1 MAENPK
7 PASRSDAAS
16 SDSHKFGTFK
26 GVFTPSI
33 LTILGVIMYLR
44 MGYVV
49 GNVGIIGTL
58 AIIAIAT
65 AITFLTSLSISATA
79 TNMTVGGGGAYFLL
93 SRSLGVEAGAAIGI
107 PLFLAQALGIS
118 FYISGFS
125 ESVLTFL
132 PEASLWQISLVS
144 LVVLTALAYLSAD
157 LALKAQFFVLAAI
170 VFSLV
175 CFFVGGMTE
184 EKIIATSSNIQQ
196 RAGFWQVFAVFF
208 PAVTGIEAGLAM
220 SGELKSPSKSLPNGT
235 IAAVAVGLVVYTSIA
250 ITLYTVADQPS
261 LLGDP
266 LIMAKVS
273 VYGMAIF
280 IGIWG
285 ATLSSALGALLG
297 APRTLQALAKDRV
310 VPMFLGR
317 TFGAADSPRIATVFT
332 FMVALVGILLGDLN
346 AIAPV
351 ISMFFLTSYGMLN
364 VTCLFEDLI
373 SNPSWRPRFKIK
385 WYYSLSGAIGC
396 FAAMFMINPGATF
409 IAIILIMLVYYVM
422 QRRNFRAQWGDMRRG
437 LFMFL
442 ARYSIYGLAMTK
454 PDAKSWRP
462 HFLVLSGA
470 PTSRWYLVELAHAI
484 SHGKG
489 FVTVCSIIAGAEQEY
504 NYERLT
510 AMEDSIRDYCKKR
523 NVPALVE
530 VIQARTVLAGVQ
542 SVVKCYGIGPL
553 TPNTVIFGE
562 TERQDNYETFAK
574 RLITINNEGKNA
586 LIVREGDSDRGG
598 HVFGGKKRID
608 VWWGQ
613 ERQNAGLMLTF
624 AHMLQN
630 SEDWQ
635 GAKLNLISVVA
646 DESEVHKAQK
656 KLERLWV
663 SGRLDIQVQVLV
675 EQGWQSRIAAIIK
688 NYSQGA
694 GIVFIGMRPPENE
707 SAAEYAAYYKGV
719 LQTTNT
725 LPLTAIVTAA
735 HEITF
740 SEIFQ

>member
-1 MAENPK
+1 MADTPK
-7 PASRSDAAS
+7 SAAANGGS
-16 SDSHKFGTFK
+16 ASHKFGTFK

-44 MGYVV
+44 LGYVV
-49 GNVGIIGTL
+49 GNVGIVGAL
-58 AIIAIAT
+58 AIITIAT

-125 ESVLTFL
+125 ESVLAFV
-132 PEASLWQISLVS
+132 PQFSLWQISLVS
-144 LVVLTALAYLSAD
+144 LVILTALAYLSAD
-157 LALKAQFFVLAAI
+157 LALKAQFFVLAII

-175 CFFVGGMTE
+175 CFFIGGLTE
-184 EKIIATSSNIQQ
+184 DKIVAVSKNIHQ
-196 RAGFWQVFAVFF
+196 RDGFWQVFAVFF

-235 IAAVAVGLVVYTSIA
+235 LAAVAVGFVIYTSIA
-250 ITLYTVADQPS
+250 IVLYTVADRPS

-266 LIMAKVS
+266 LLMAKIS

-310 VPMFLGR
+310 VPKFLGR
-317 TFGAADSPRIATVFT
+317 TFGDAESPRIATVFT
-332 FMVALVGILLGDLN
+332 FMVALVGIMLGDLN

-364 VTCLFEDLI
+364 ITCLFEDLI
-373 SNPSWRPRFKIK
+373 ANPSWRPRFKIK
-385 WYYSLSGAIGC
+385 WYYSLLGAIGC
-396 FAAMFMINPGATF
+396 FAAMFMINAGATF
-409 IAIILIMLVYYVM
+409 IAIFLIMLVYYVM

-437 LFMFL
+437 LLMFL
-442 ARYSIYGLAMTK
+442 ARYSIFGLAETK

-489 FVTVCSIIAGAEQEY
+489 FVTVCTVIAGAEQEY
-504 NYERLT
+504 NYERLS
-510 AMEDSIRDYCKKR
+510 AMEESIRDYCKKR

-530 VIQARTVLAGVQ
+530 IIQSESVLAGIQ
-542 SVVKCYGIGPL
+542 SVVKSYGIGPL

-586 LIVREGDSDRGG
+586 LIVREGDVTEGQ
-598 HVFGGKKRID
+598 VFGSKKRID

-630 SEDWQ
+630 SEEWQ
-635 GAKLNLISVVA
+635 GAKLNLISVVSSEA
-646 DESEVHKAQK
+646 DVLNAQK

-663 SGRLDIQVQVLV
+663 SGRLDIRVNVLV
-675 EQGWQSRIAAIIK
+675 EDGWQSRISSIIK
-688 NYSQGA
+688 EHSKDA

-707 SAAEYAAYYKGV
+707 TAEEYAAYYKGV

-735 HEITF
+735 HEIKF